1 MEAKVVY
8 VYDVDGAMRHIMSE
22 EELLDLYHKIDNF
35 MADCTKEEVEHFK
48 QDFIGVKTLIH
59 QRIQQYKRV

>member
-8 VYDVDGAMRHIMSE
+8 DVDGAIRHLMSKE
-22 EELLDLYHKIDNF
+22 DLLDLYRKIDNF
-35 MADCTKEEVEHFK
+35 MADCTKEEVGHFK

-59 QRIQQYKRV
+59 QRMQQCTKKL